1 MRFFNKILL
10 IVLPVLAVSCG
21 HSGDNSLDKDVD
33 ISQNV
38 IPFELDT
45 ISVGNG
51 AGIYSFGSMIVVV
64 DGHAKDKILTI
75 IDLPSLKVKG
85 QIAQFGPGPDEIT
98 VPGAVFIDN
107 SGKSISIFDY
117 GQLKIATYDIDSA
130 LVKADYSPSIKA
142 DFNNRQFPD
151 RYVHVNDSIGFAR
164 SITMDPKSRGY
175 SQGLCKYD
183 ITTGE
188 LTEIS
193 DPERMAGLKSLFGI
207 SLADSIIAEG
217 ATNNDI
223 LNIYNFKGELLHKT
237 EGPDY
242 SSEVMKD
249 KVFFREIEV
258 IPHYILAS
266 YSGREGENAYSADRI
281 RVYKHDGSYVKTLIV
296 GKNITDMA
304 YNQASNRLFCIF
316 NDENIQFGYIEL
328 DDIL

>member
-21 HSGDNSLDKDVD
+21 HLGDNSLDKDVD

-64 DGHAKDKILTI
+64 DGHAKDRILTI

-142 DFNNRQFPD
+142 NFNNRQFPD

-175 SQGLCKYD
+175 SQGLCK
-183 ITTGE
+183 
-188 LTEIS
+188 
-193 DPERMAGLKSLFGI
+193 LFGI

-304 YNQASNRLFCIF
+304 YNQASNKLFCIF